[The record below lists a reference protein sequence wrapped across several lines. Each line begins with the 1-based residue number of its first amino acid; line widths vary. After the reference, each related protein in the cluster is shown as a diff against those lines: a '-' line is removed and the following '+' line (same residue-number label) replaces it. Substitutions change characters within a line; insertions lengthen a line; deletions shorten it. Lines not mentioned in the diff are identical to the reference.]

1 MFHIT
6 PCTEAKHKTLKRSD
20 DDGSDG
26 TSAGTTATNQNKKA
40 FSLTVFLHGGVM
52 GSNENCILRDAF
64 FMLCTTSTSI
74 FRIAL
79 AMRCDVNKSKP
90 SHYIT
95 YNTLHSF
102 LPDNW

>member
-26 TSAGTTATNQNKKA
+26 TSTSAGTTATNQNKKA

-52 GSNENCILRDAF
+52 GSNENCILRTHFLCCVQPAPRF
-64 FMLCTTSTSI
+64 F
-74 FRIAL
+74 
-79 AMRCDVNKSKP
+79 V
-90 SHYIT
+90 
-95 YNTLHSF
+95 LHSQR
-102 LPDNW
+102 DVM